1 MSIRIRLLLSY
12 IAMLLVPLILLTL
25 AVVFVLVSL
34 IGDIK
39 GLYKIDIREGN
50 PFTTIIQKQKEILDD
65 IRQQATKN
73 PESLTDPDFLQI
85 WNPQLQDINM
95 GMVVQKNDDII
106 YASPNISGSDYVK
119 GISAHYSERI
129 EGEQAKFAVP
139 FFLSDKYQFKF
150 SDHSNG
156 SVFFITNASPF
167 GKFAGKYLYT
177 LIATLLIILVV
188 TNGLLTYFV
197 SRSIVRPLKAL
208 QKATEQIKEGNL
220 DYAVI
225 SESKDEIGDLSRSFE
240 EMRGRLKHSVLVQ
253 LQYEENRKEL
263 ISNISHDLKTPITNI
278 KGYVEGIMDG
288 VADTPEKLDKYV
300 KTIYAKATDMDRL
313 IDELFLFSKLDLH
326 NVPFH
331 FEHTDIYSFLQDCV
345 EEVQFDLNKQHI
357 SLELLP
363 TVSTPM
369 YTAIDREKL
378 KRVLL
383 NILENSAKYMDKSE
397 GFITIRLIEQADW
410 VLIQVEDNGQGVTED
425 ALSSIFERFYRTEQS
440 RNTATGGSGLGLAIA
455 KQIIEGHGGEIR
467 ATSQLGE
474 GTSIYFTLKK
484 AQNTLKES
492 EI

>member
-1 MSIRIRLLLSY
+1 MSIRVRLLLSY
-12 IAMLLVPLILLTL
+12 IAMLLIPLILLTV
-25 AVVFVLVSL
+25 AVVFIMVSL

-39 GLYKIDIREGN
+39 GLYKLDVREGN
-50 PFTTIIQKQKEILDD
+50 PFTTIIQKQKDILND
-65 IRQQATKN
+65 IEQQAMKN

-106 YASPNISGSDYVK
+106 YTSPNIGNSDYVK
-119 GISAHYSERI
+119 GIAAHYSTRMKGDNFVE
-129 EGEQAKFAVP
+129 P
-139 FFLSDKYQFKF
+139 FFISDIYEFKY
-150 SDHSNG
+150 SDHSDG
-156 SVFFITNASPF
+156 SVFVITDASPL
-167 GKFAGKYLYT
+167 GRFAGKYLTT
-177 LIATLLIILVV
+177 LIVMLLIVLVI

-220 DYAVI
+220 DYAVL
-225 SESKDEIGDLSRSFE
+225 SQSKDEIGDLFRSFE
-240 EMRGRLKHSVLVQ
+240 EMRGRLKQSVHVQ

-331 FEHTDIYSFLQDCV
+331 FEHTDIYSFLEDCV
-345 EEVQFDLNKQHI
+345 EEVRFDLDKQHI
-357 SLELLP
+357 TLELSP
-363 TVSTPM
+363 TVNTPM

-397 GFITIRLIEQADW
+397 GFITIRLIDQTDW
-410 VLIQVEDNGQGVTED
+410 ILIQVEDNGQGVAED

-474 GTSIYFTLKK
+474 GTSIFFTLKK
-484 AQNTLKES
+484 AQHASKES